1 MEYLI
6 HILIITGI
14 YTILTLSLNLVVG
27 FTGLAAL
34 GHIAF
39 ACVGAYTSSLLAL
52 NFGFSPWLGMLI
64 GAILASFLGLI
75 IGYPS
80 IRLKGDY
87 LALATFGLGIII
99 YSVAKNWVSLT
110 RGPMGLPGIPQFSIF
125 GYEFSNLWS
134 YLFLIVLFVALT
146 YFVLRNITNSP
157 FGRILKGI
165 REDEILV
172 QSLGKNVNKYKL
184 ISFVVGAFFAGIAG
198 SLYAHYIT
206 FIDPSSFTPMESI
219 TVLLMV
225 VFGGMA
231 SLPGSFI
238 GASVLVI
245 FPELLR
251 FLGMPSSVAAPLRQM
266 IYGLL
271 LVALMILRPQGLV
284 GKYKFKK

>member
-14 YTILTLSLNLVVG
+14 YIILTLSLNLIVG

-39 ACVGAYTSSLLAL
+39 AAIGAYTSSLLAL
-52 NFGFSPWLGMLI
+52 NFGISPWIGLLL
-64 GAILASFLGLI
+64 GAILASILGLI
-75 IGYPS
+75 VGYPS
-80 IRLKGDY
+80 LRLKGDY
-87 LALATFGLGIII
+87 LALATFGLVIIV

-125 GYEFSNLWS
+125 GYEIANVWSNL
-134 YLFLIVLFVALT
+134 VLVSIFVAVT
-146 YFVLRNITNSP
+146 YIVIRNITNSP
-157 FGRILKGI
+157 FGRVLKGI
-165 REDEILV
+165 REDEIATLAM
-172 QSLGKNVNKYKL
+172 GKNINKYKL
-184 ISFVVGAFFAGIAG
+184 IVFVVGAFFAGIAG

-206 FIDPSSFTPMESI
+206 FIDPSSFTVMESI
-219 TVLLMV
+219 VVLLMV

-231 SLPGSFI
+231 SLKGSFV
-238 GASVLVI
+238 GASILII

-251 FLGMPSSVAAPLRQM
+251 FLGMPNSVAAPLRQM

-271 LVALMILRPQGLV
+271 LIILMILRPQGLM
-284 GKYKFKK
+284 GRFRFK

>member
-1 MEYLI
+1 M
-6 HILIITGI
+6 
-14 YTILTLSLNLVVG
+14 SLNLILG
-27 FTGLAAL
+27 YTGLSAL

-52 NFGFSPWLGMLI
+52 NFGISPWIGLI
-64 GAILASFLGLI
+64 AGAIIASILGI
-75 IGYPS
+75 IVGYPS
-80 IRLKGDY
+80 LRLKGDY
-87 LALATFGLGIII
+87 LALVTFGLGIIV

-110 RGPMGLPGIPQFSIF
+110 RGPMGLPGIPSFSIF
-125 GYEFSNLWS
+125 GKELSNIHA
-134 YLFLIVLFVALT
+134 YLFLVFIFVAIT
-146 YFVLRNITNSP
+146 FIVLRNITNSP

-165 REDEILV
+165 REDELV
-172 QSLGKNVNKYKL
+172 IKSLGKNINKYKL
-184 ISFVVGAFFAGIAG
+184 IVFIVGAFFAGIAG

-206 FIDPSSFTPMESI
+206 FIDPSSFTVMESI

-231 SLPGSFI
+231 NLWGSVV
-238 GASVLVI
+238 GAVVLVG

-271 LVALMILRPQGLV
+271 LIILMIWRPQGLM
-284 GKYKFKK
+284 GRFKFK